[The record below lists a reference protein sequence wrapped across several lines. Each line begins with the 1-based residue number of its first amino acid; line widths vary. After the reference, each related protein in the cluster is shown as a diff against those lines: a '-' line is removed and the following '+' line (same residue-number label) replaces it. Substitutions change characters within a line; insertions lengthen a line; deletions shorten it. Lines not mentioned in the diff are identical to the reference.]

1 MAIQIRGNQIANGQI
16 TSTQMDMTGT
26 FDFSG
31 GTLQA
36 GTPSADTD
44 VANKA
49 YVDGQLPDSFA
60 GGDGISITDGEG
72 TDTIAVDL
80 ATNPGLQ
87 FTSNKLDV
95 KVKSETGG
103 SITKDS
109 DGLYI
114 ADSAIGNA
122 KLAGSIANA
131 KLANSTIS
139 GVALG
144 SNLNALSAGNGISMS
159 SYNGSS
165 AVSDLTI
172 DLDGSTLSVGA
183 SGIKIADTGV
193 DTGQLADSAVQTAKL
208 NNLAVTTAKVAD
220 SAISTAKIA
229 DSAVDSDKLADSSVS
244 AAKVD
249 FASQIDALTG
259 DGSTTAFDLSETI
272 SDAFAVILVFR
283 NGMAI
288 EQVQSS
294 PSGVDQ
300 YSLSLNGGAGGVARV
315 TFGAAPSSSDN
326 LRVFYIA

>member
-1 MAIQIRGNQIANGQI
+1 MAIQIRGNQILNNTI
-16 TSTQMDMTGT
+16 TSTQIDLSGT
-26 FDFSG
+26 FDFSS

-36 GTPSADTD
+36 GTPSADAD
-44 VANKA
+44 VATKA

-60 GGDGISITDGEG
+60 GGDGISITDGAG

-114 ADSAIGNA
+114 ADGA
-122 KLAGSIANA
+122 IANG

-159 SYNGSS
+159 SYNGSA

-172 DLDGSTLSVGA
+172 DLDGSTLAVGA
-183 SGIKIADTGV
+183 SGIKVSDAGV
-193 DTGQLADSAVQTAKL
+193 GSTQLADSAV
-208 NNLAVTTAKVAD
+208 
-220 SAISTAKIA
+220 STAKIA
-229 DSAVDSDKLADSSVS
+229 NNAVTSAKIPDDELGSAKLAISSEWHS
-244 AAKVD
+244 
-249 FASQIDALTG
+249 ITPN
-259 DGSTTAFDLSETI
+259 GSTTAFDLGHALSG
-272 SDAFAVILVFR
+272 DFAYIMVFR
-283 NGMAI
+283 NGIAL
-288 EQVQSS
+288 EQVASS

-300 YSLSLNGGAGGVARV
+300 YSVSLTGGTGGVGQV
-315 TFGAAPSSSDN
+315 TFGSAPASGEN
-326 LRVFYIA
+326 IRAFYIQG